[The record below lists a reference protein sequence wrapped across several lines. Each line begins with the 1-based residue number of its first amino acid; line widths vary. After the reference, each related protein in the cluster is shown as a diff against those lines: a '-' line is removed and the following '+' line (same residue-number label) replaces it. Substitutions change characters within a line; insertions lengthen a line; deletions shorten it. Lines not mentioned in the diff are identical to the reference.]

1 MSMPCL
7 SRQRGVAVVTALL
20 LTTLAVTIV
29 ASLFW
34 QQQVQ
39 VRSMEN
45 QRLHLQTR
53 WILRGALDWARLILR
68 QDGLDSQGKGTVT
81 LNGVWATPLAET
93 RLDQYV
99 ERERLQNESYDAS
112 LSGQIQDA
120 QSRYN
125 LINLADKSMPGQK
138 KQEELQM
145 FTQLLVNLQMNPSLA
160 PLIADYVAQSQ
171 SFTGTP
177 NQPLSGSNNGEEPM
191 PLTRVE
197 DLLAVKGIDANTVE
211 KLRDFVIV
219 LPVQTPL
226 NVNTAPAELLAALVP
241 GASVAQAKTWAEYRK
256 RTPFE
261 DKGAF
266 TTYINGVMPDKPIK
280 AQYDAKSTYFLVQ
293 SRILLDR
300 AALNAQTL
308 IQRADA
314 VNGWR
319 ASVVWTREY

>member
-1 MSMPCL
+1 MPRL

-68 QDGLDSQGKGTVT
+68 QDGLDNRGAVT

-125 LINLADKSMPGQK
+125 LINLADKNTPGQK
-138 KQEELQM
+138 KKEELQM
-145 FTQLLVNLQMNPSLA
+145 FTQLLVNLQLNPSLA

-171 SFTGTP
+171 AISGTP
-177 NQPLSGSNNGEEPM
+177 NQPLSGNGEEPM
-191 PLTRVE
+191 PLMRVE

-241 GASVAQAKTWAEYRK
+241 DATVSHAKAWVEFRK
-256 RTPFE
+256 RTPFA
-261 DKGAF
+261 DKEGF
-266 TTYINGVMPDKPIK
+266 DRYLKESMPDKVV
-280 AQYDAKSTYFLVQ
+280 AAAHDAKSTYFLVQ

-308 IQRADA
+308 IFREDQ
-314 VNGWR
+314 NKGWR